1 MATGPPHLP
10 VLGFV
15 AYSGTGKTTL
25 LTQLIPALAELGIRV
40 ALIKHAHHGFDPDVP
55 GKDSYRLRQAG
66 AIQTLVASPR
76 RQALVTEL
84 AEEHAPRLEELLA
97 QLDPDRSDLVLVEG
111 FRGESIPKIEVHR
124 AQLGHPPR
132 HPELP
137 NVIALASDAP
147 VTEANHSLPVLDLN
161 RPAAVAEFI
170 AERLHAG
177 GLAVAPRPAAN

>member
-1 MATGPPHLP
+1 MATGSRHLP

-25 LTQLIPALAELGIRV
+25 LTQLIPALRELGIRV

-84 AEEHAPRLEELLA
+84 AEEHEPRLEELLA
-97 QLDPDRSDLVLVEG
+97 QLDPERADLVLVEG
-111 FRGESIPKIEVHR
+111 FRGETIPKIEVYR
-124 AQLGHPPR
+124 PQLGHAPR
-132 HPELP
+132 YPELP
-137 NVIALASDAP
+137 NVIALASDGPPA
-147 VTEANHSLPVLDLN
+147 TGGGQLPVLDLN
-161 RPAAVAEFI
+161 HPAAIAEFI
-170 AERLHAG
+170 AERLRAG
-177 GLAVAPRPAAN
+177 SLTVAPSRAE